1 MRGSLGE
8 KINQGGTADIHA
20 WAPGQVVKLFK
31 EGFPPRLGQQEV
43 RMTRA
48 VFAAGAPAPEVFG
61 EVTLDGRFG
70 IVLGRLDGPTL
81 LQLTRSGG
89 VTFAQAG
96 AILASLGL
104 SVHRMSPPPGAF
116 YLRGWMDTAFRLSGD
131 IVPKHIASGIRAL
144 IDRLQHPGDGLCHGD
159 IHPENVIMT
168 ADGPRLID
176 WTFSIRAPAALDH
189 GFTHIS
195 LTEFA
200 LDVTDNPQRPLA
212 VNAAAQSEYA
222 RLSGKP
228 VAALVDLDANG
239 LCLQWR
245 NHLGGTPPAH
255 LPRWLLMKILAY
267 RIQATALGGLDKETL
282 RVLRQPKGPRL
293 TSSDLRPFETRIAT
307 TREGPTAPCT
317 SHVCPT

>member
-31 EGFPPRLGQQEV
+31 EGFPPRLGQQEA
-43 RMTRA
+43 RMTQA
-48 VFAAGAPAPEVFG
+48 VFAAGVPAPEVFG

-81 LQLTRSGG
+81 LQVTRSGA

-104 SVHRMSPPPGAF
+104 SVHRMSPPPEAF
-116 YLRGWMDTAFRLSGD
+116 HLRGWMDTAFRLSGD
-131 IVPKHIASGIRAL
+131 IVYENIQPDRTSPFWDDLVDPQRHSSVPKHIASGILAL
-144 IDRLQHPGDGLCHGD
+144 IDRLQQPGDGLCHGD

-176 WTFSIRAPAALDH
+176 WTFSIRGPAALDH

-222 RLSGKP
+222 RLSGEP
-228 VAALVDLDANG
+228 VAALRQAMET
-239 LCLQWR
+239 W
-245 NHLGGTPPAH
+245 
-255 LPRWLLMKILAY
+255 LPIAIVRYFLLM
-267 RIQATALGGLDKETL
+267 GG
-282 RVLRQPKGPRL
+282 P
-293 TSSDLRPFETRIAT
+293 TSERWRRMMQRAEAALRPQD
-307 TREGPTAPCT
+307 
-317 SHVCPT
+317 

>member
-31 EGFPPRLGQQEV
+31 EGFQPQLGQQEA

-104 SVHRMSPPPGAF
+104 SVHRMSPPPG
-116 YLRGWMDTAFRLSGD
+116 LGLGRLERRPRSS
-131 IVPKHIASGIRAL
+131 PRMSIASMGESFERRGKARWWWR
-144 IDRLQHPGDGLCHGD
+144 DR
-159 IHPENVIMT
+159 
-168 ADGPRLID
+168 
-176 WTFSIRAPAALDH
+176 W
-189 GFTHIS
+189 
-195 LTEFA
+195 
-200 LDVTDNPQRPLA
+200 
-212 VNAAAQSEYA
+212 
-222 RLSGKP
+222 
-228 VAALVDLDANG
+228 
-239 LCLQWR
+239 
-245 NHLGGTPPAH
+245 
-255 LPRWLLMKILAY
+255 
-267 RIQATALGGLDKETL
+267 
-282 RVLRQPKGPRL
+282 
-293 TSSDLRPFETRIAT
+293 
-307 TREGPTAPCT
+307 
-317 SHVCPT
+317 